1 MLLGL
6 GHTQIGK
13 LALPIDQTLTLR
25 TVYVKANDE
34 KSPLP
39 TQKEADLRL
48 STANLDHLPGHIRR
62 PGYDRARVTP
72 GIVHLGIGA
81 FHRAHQAVVI
91 DDLLANGATDWGING
106 ASLRSSDTYDAL
118 APQDCLYT
126 LAVRSGA
133 GTEHRIIGSVL
144 STEVAKHNPAQ
155 LIARMAD
162 PSTRIVSLT
171 ITEKGYCHTPQTGEL
186 NADHPDI
193 VHDLANP
200 DAPRSAPGFIVAA
213 LARRRAAGIA
223 PFTVLSC
230 DNLSANGRTVKRV
243 LTQFAHLRSPDLG
256 KWIADR
262 VACPSTMVDRIVPET
277 TDADRAAVTA
287 ELGMTDAWPV
297 MTEPFTQWIV
307 EGDFPAGRPDFARAG
322 VQLVTDVTPFE
333 HMKLRLLNASHSA
346 LAYLGYLA
354 GYETIADTMTD
365 DGFVALARGVM
376 QDAAVTLS
384 MPAGTDL
391 NAYSAS
397 LLERFSN
404 PALRHRT
411 WQIAMDGSQKLPQ
424 RLLGTMQDRLR
435 QGLAIDTHALAVA
448 GWMRYV
454 TAIDE
459 NGQAIDVR
467 DPLAGELAAIAKA
480 SGPVAERLAP
490 ALLNVRSIFGDF
502 GNDPRLRDAVTHALA
517 QLYEVGAR
525 PAVQVWRP

>member
-1 MLLGL
+1 M
-6 GHTQIGK
+6 
-13 LALPIDQTLTLR
+13 
-25 TVYVKANDE
+25 
-34 KSPLP
+34 
-39 TQKEADLRL
+39 RL
-48 STANLDHLPGHIRR
+48 SNASLDRLPGHIRR
-62 PGYDRARVTP
+62 PGYDRGRVTS

-91 DDLLANGATDWGING
+91 DDLLANGPTDWGIIG

-118 APQDCLYT
+118 APQDCLYAV
-126 LAVRSGA
+126 AVRSGA

-144 STEVAKHNPAQ
+144 QTEVAKNNPAQ

-162 PSTRIVSLT
+162 PATRIVSLT

-213 LARRRAAGIA
+213 LARRRVADIA

-230 DNLSANGRTVKRV
+230 DNLSANGHTVKRI
-243 LTQFAHLRSPDLG
+243 LTQFAHLRSPELG
-256 KWIADR
+256 KWIADH

-277 TDADRAAVTA
+277 TNADRAAVSS
-287 ELGMTDAWPV
+287 ELGVTDAWPV
-297 MTEPFTQWIV
+297 ITEPFTQWIV
-307 EGDFPAGRPDFARAG
+307 EDNFPAGRPDFARAG
-322 VQLVTDVTPFE
+322 VQLVADVTPFE

-354 GYETIADTMTD
+354 GHETIAAAMTD
-365 DGFVALARGVM
+365 DRFAAFAHGVM
-376 QDAAVTLS
+376 QESAVTLS
-384 MPAGTDL
+384 MPEGTDL
-391 NAYSAS
+391 AGYSAS
-397 LLERFSN
+397 LLERFAN

-435 QGLAIDTHALAVA
+435 LGLPIDTHALAVA

-454 TAIDE
+454 TASDE
-459 NGQAIDVR
+459 KGQAIEVR
-467 DPLAGELAAIAKA
+467 DPLAAELAAIAKTA
-480 SGPVAERLAP
+480 GPVADRLAP
-490 ALLNVRSIFGDF
+490 ALLDVRSIFGEF
-502 GNDPRLRDAVTHALA
+502 GNDPRLRNAVTRALA
-517 QLYEVGAR
+517 QLYELGAR
-525 PAVQVWRP
+525 RAVKAWLPA